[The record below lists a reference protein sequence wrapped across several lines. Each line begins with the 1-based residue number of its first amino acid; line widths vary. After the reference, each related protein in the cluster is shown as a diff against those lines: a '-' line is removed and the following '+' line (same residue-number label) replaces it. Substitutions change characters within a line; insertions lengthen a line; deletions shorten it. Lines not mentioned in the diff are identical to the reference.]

1 MKNHEKANHLL
12 EIFFR
17 NVELT
22 EKTSLDYNDL
32 KEVITLAK
40 EQELINQEDIDI
52 YLNNTLIFI

>member
-32 KEVITLAK
+32 KEIITLAK

-52 YLNNTLIFI
+52 YLNNT